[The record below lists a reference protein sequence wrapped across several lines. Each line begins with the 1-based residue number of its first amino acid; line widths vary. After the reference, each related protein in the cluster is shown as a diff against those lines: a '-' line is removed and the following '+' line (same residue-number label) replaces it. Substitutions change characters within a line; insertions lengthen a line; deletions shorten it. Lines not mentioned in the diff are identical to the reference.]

1 MQSAPTMVHVI
12 DDDAAVRELL
22 EALLVVS
29 GFEVETYGSAEDYL
43 ARGDGMDG
51 CIVLDIHM
59 PGMGGLDLLQ
69 ILAGRERRVPVLVL
83 TASREPR
90 LEERAL
96 ELGASAFLT
105 KPVREAT
112 LVEALRTAQIRG

>member
-1 MQSAPTMVHVI
+1 VHII
-12 DDDAAVRELL
+12 DDDSAVRESL

-43 ARGDGMDG
+43 ARGDGADG

-112 LVEALRTAQIRG
+112 LVAALRTAQVRG

>member
-1 MQSAPTMVHVI
+1 MQSTPTIVHII
-12 DDDAAVRELL
+12 DDDSAVRESL

-29 GFEVETYGSAEDYL
+29 GFEVETYRSAEDYL

-51 CIVLDIHM
+51 CIVLDINM
-59 PGMGGLDLLQ
+59 PGMGGLDLLKL
-69 ILAGRERRVPVLVL
+69 LAGREQRIPVLVL

-112 LVEALRTAQIRG
+112 LVAALRTAQVRG

>member
-1 MQSAPTMVHVI
+1 MHII
-12 DDDAAVRELL
+12 DDDAAVRESL

-29 GFEVETYGSAEDYL
+29 GFDVETYRSAEDYL

-51 CIVLDIHM
+51 CIVLDINM

-69 ILAGRERRVPVLVL
+69 LLAGREQRIPVLVL

-96 ELGASAFLT
+96 EHGASAFLT

-112 LVEALRTAQIRG
+112 LVAALRTAQVRG

>member
-1 MQSAPTMVHVI
+1 MQAAPIEVHII
-12 DDDAAVRELL
+12 DDDSAVRESL

-29 GFEVETYGSAEDYL
+29 GFEVETYRSAEDYL

-51 CIVLDIHM
+51 CIVLDINM
-59 PGMGGLDLLQ
+59 PGMGGLDLLKL
-69 ILAGRERRVPVLVL
+69 LAGREQRIPVLVL

-112 LVEALRTAQIRG
+112 LVAALRTAQVRG

>member
-1 MQSAPTMVHVI
+1 VHII
-12 DDDAAVRELL
+12 DDDSAVRESL
-22 EALLVVS
+22 EALLGVS

-69 ILAGRERRVPVLVL
+69 LLAGRERRVPVLVL
-83 TASREPR
+83 TASREAR
-90 LEERAL
+90 VEERAL
-96 ELGASAFLT
+96 QLGASAFLT

-112 LVEALRTAQIRG
+112 LVEALRSAQVRG